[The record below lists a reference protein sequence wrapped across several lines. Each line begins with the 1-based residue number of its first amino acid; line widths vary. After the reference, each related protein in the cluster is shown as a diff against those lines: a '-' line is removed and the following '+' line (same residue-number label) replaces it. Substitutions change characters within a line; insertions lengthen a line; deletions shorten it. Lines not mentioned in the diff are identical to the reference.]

1 MQNKVLYILLG
12 LVAAIL
18 VIRASVF
25 TVTEGRLAIK
35 SVGGNIVDSNI
46 APGLHFR
53 IPLVEEVALFD
64 KRIITQLY
72 PAERFLT
79 REQEQLNVDFYVK
92 WRINDLRRYYEATGG
107 TEEVANA
114 RLGETIK
121 DSIKSVVTQRTLQQ
135 VITAERAEFTD
146 AMMKN
151 ARPAAEQLGVQLVD
165 VRITKIDLPQQVR
178 DSVFD
183 RMRATF
189 KAQAAKASRR
199 RNGPA
204 PKRTSSKPRSWP
216 TPRAM
221 LRRSAGRAMPRRA
234 RCTRSR
240 IRKMRSSTVST
251 AACSPIVTPSA
262 RRAMCWSSLR
272 TTPTSSISSNRSRSA
287 NSSGHHDGNW
297 LERVGALSGRS
308 FCTILGARRHTALL
322 ESERCAAPDGQV
334 GPDRNAAASLG
345 RIDQHGGGPRVIV
358 DGAQWVR
365 TWS

>member
-1 MQNKVLYILLG
+1 MMQNRALYVLLA
-12 LVAAIL
+12 LVVSIL
-18 VIRASVF
+18 VIRASLF

-35 SVGGNIVDSNI
+35 SVGGEIVDANL

-53 IPLVEEVALFD
+53 IPLVEEVNFFD

-92 WRINDLRRYYEATGG
+92 WRINNLRRYYEATGG

-121 DSIKSVVTQRTLQQ
+121 DSIKTVVTQRTLQQ

-151 ARPAAEQLGVQLVD
+151 ASPAAEQLGVRLVD

-189 KAQAAKASRR
+189 KAQAAKL
-199 RNGPA
+199 
-204 PKRTSSKPRSWP
+204 
-216 TPRAM
+216 RAE
-221 LRRSAGRAMPRRA
+221 GIE
-234 RCTRSR
+234 T
-240 IRKMRSSTVST
+240 
-251 AACSPIVTPSA
+251 
-262 RRAMCWSSLR
+262 
-272 TTPTSSISSNRSRSA
+272 
-287 NSSGHHDGNW
+287 
-297 LERVGALSGRS
+297 
-308 FCTILGARRHTALL
+308 
-322 ESERCAAPDGQV
+322 SERTRAEANKEQTEILADAARQAAQIRGQGDASASEV
-334 GPDRNAAASLG
+334 YAKSYSKNAEFYSFYRSMQSYRETVGTPADVLVIGPDSAYFKYFKQPQPQP
-345 RIDQHGGGPRVIV
+345 QH
-358 DGAQWVR
+358 
-365 TWS
+365 